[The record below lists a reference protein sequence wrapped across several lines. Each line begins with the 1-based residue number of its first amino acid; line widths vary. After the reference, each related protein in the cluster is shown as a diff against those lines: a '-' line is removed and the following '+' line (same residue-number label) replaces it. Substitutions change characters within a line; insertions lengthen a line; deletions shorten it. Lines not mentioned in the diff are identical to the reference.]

1 MTDDP
6 ALADL
11 QQRHGP
17 RYRWW
22 LLLAVMSGSMAAIM
36 SSTIM
41 NVAIPDLSRH
51 FTLGQEQAQW
61 VTSSFMLAM
70 ILSMFATPW
79 LLARFGYRNTYMAS
93 MWALML
99 GGIGGGLA
107 NDFNLVLAARLV
119 EGLAAGAVQPIP
131 AIIIM
136 RVFEPGQ
143 QGRANG
149 MFGMGVVLAPAL
161 GPSIGGVL
169 VDAFGWRSIFFLV
182 VPLCLAAMVLVL
194 RFVPA
199 RPSADPVGAAP
210 AAQSLGGRSRWGL
223 ALFDSPVFTMA
234 SLVSFI
240 YGAALFGSTYLI
252 PVYMLMGLGLSAST
266 VGLIFLPAGLV
277 LAVTIAGAGRLA
289 ARHPTRPLVM
299 SGLGLLAASF
309 SLMAAISAVSPLWLL
324 ALVVII
330 GRIGLGLILPSLNL
344 GALRALP
351 ATLLA
356 QGASAMNVVRMLGG
370 AIGVSLCAV
379 VLEWR
384 VAAHGGALAQSSIS
398 LGEQAARQ
406 SAFSETFLFLAALC
420 LLAQAAAWRL
430 RGGGS

>member
-6 ALADL
+6 ALEDL
-11 QQRHGP
+11 RQRHGP

-70 ILSMFATPW
+70 ILSMLATPW
-79 LLARFGYRNTYMAS
+79 LLARFGYRNTYMGS
-93 MWALML
+93 MSALIL
-99 GGIGGGLA
+99 GGIGGGLSH
-107 NDFNLVLAARLV
+107 DFNLVLAARVV
-119 EGLAAGAVQPIP
+119 EGLAAGVVQPIP

-136 RVFEPGQ
+136 LVFEPGQ

-149 MFGMGVVLAPAL
+149 MFGMGVVLAPAI

-182 VPLCLAAMVLVL
+182 VPLCLAAMALVL

-199 RPSADPVGAAP
+199 HRSADLLAAEPGAP
-210 AAQSLGGRSRWGL
+210 EPGRRRRWGL

-234 SLVSFI
+234 SLVAFI

-252 PVYMLMGLGLSAST
+252 PVYMLMGLNLSAST

-277 LAVTIAGAGRLA
+277 LAITIAGAGRLA
-289 ARHPTRPLVM
+289 DRYPMRPLVM

-309 SLMAAISAVSPLWLL
+309 ALMAATSAVSALWLL
-324 ALVVII
+324 ALVAII
-330 GRIGLGLILPSLNL
+330 GRVGLGLILPSLSL

-351 ATLLA
+351 SAQLA
-356 QGASAMNVVRMLGG
+356 QGASAMSLIRMLGG

-384 VAAHGGALAQSSIS
+384 VAARGGALAQSTIS
-398 LGEQAARQ
+398 VAEQAAREA
-406 SAFSETFLFLAALC
+406 AFAETFLFLAALC
-420 LLAQAAAWRL
+420 LLAQCAAWRL
-430 RGGGS
+430 RGGGA